1 MSEWLIG
8 YKIEDKTLGEM
19 IVEVDQ
25 CAPREHYLYLY
36 NEEEQEPVE
45 VEDDV
50 AVIESESL
58 AKVLGVLPPG
68 SWSYAINVEVIKS
81 FEVSENGEDVAVSWA
96 NEEED

>member
-8 YKIEDKTLGEM
+8 YKIENKTLGEM

-25 CAPREHYLYLY
+25 CASREHYLYLY

-50 AVIESESL
+50 AAIEPESL
-58 AKVLGVLPPG
+58 AKVLGIISPG
-68 SWSYAINVEVIKS
+68 SWSYAIKAGVIKS
-81 FEVSENGEDVAVSWA
+81 FIEDDE
-96 NEEED
+96 NEEEEEG